1 MLGLIAVLLLIAATG
16 FFVAAEFALVAIDR
30 SRLEQK
36 AQSGSRRAVA
46 AIAVVRRLSFHLSG
60 AQLGVTLSSLMLGF
74 VAEPTLVRAFRG
86 PATSLFGGRA
96 AETIAVAVA
105 LTVATVGSM
114 VLGELIPKGLVL
126 ARPMRATLYLAGPLR
141 IFSIAFGPLIAFANG
156 VANRIVRLFGV
167 EPREELTAAR
177 SPEELQALVRASG
190 EGGGLDS
197 EEVTLLSRSLRFGT
211 KTAEDAMVPRRDV
224 VSLPRDATVADL
236 TRVAIATGHSR
247 FPVIGVDL
255 DEVVGVVHAKDVFR
269 LPHAD
274 RATAALGPLI
284 SPLVAVPEYRPLS
297 KLLGDLQGRGTHLA
311 LVVDEYGGTAG
322 IITVEDLLEEIVGE
336 IADEYDA
343 PEVSLTVLGPGGSM
357 NLSGGLRPDEV
368 ADSVGFR
375 MPDGPYGTLAGF
387 VLHRLGH
394 IPVEGEWF
402 SEEGWLLRVSTMD
415 RHRIATVSILG
426 PDATGESTVES
437 DTDDQGKC
445 T

>member
-1 MLGLIAVLLLIAATG
+1 MLGLIAVVLLIATTG

-30 SRLEQK
+30 SRLEQQ
-36 AQSGSRRAVA
+36 AQSGSRRAVVA
-46 AIAVVRRLSFHLSG
+46 LSVVRRLSFHLSG
-60 AQLGVTLSSLMLGF
+60 AQLGVTLSSLVLGF

-86 PATSLFGGRA
+86 PVTALIGGGA
-96 AETIAVAVA
+96 AETVSVIVA

-114 VLGELIPKGLVL
+114 LLGELIPKGLVL

-141 IFSIAFGPLIAFANG
+141 IFSVVFGPLIAFANG

-190 EGGGLDS
+190 EGGGLHS

-224 VSLPRDATVADL
+224 VYLPRDATVADL
-236 TRVAIATGHSR
+236 TKVAIDTGHSR
-247 FPVIGVDL
+247 FPVIGTDL

-269 LPHAD
+269 LAPAH
-274 RATAALGPLI
+274 RATASVESLM

-343 PEVSLTVLGPGGSM
+343 PDVSLTALGPGGSM

-368 ADSVGFR
+368 ADSVGFH
-375 MPDGPYGTLAGF
+375 MPEGPYATLAGF

-394 IPVEGEWF
+394 IPAEGEWF
-402 SEEGWLLRVSTMD
+402 SEQGWLLRVSGMD
-415 RHRIATVSILG
+415 RHRIETVGILG
-426 PDATGESTVES
+426 PDAVDEPTEES
-437 DTDDQGKC
+437 DTGDKGAG